1 MCLLSSA
8 SESIKW
14 TKETRQSALT
24 FFMLSLDGL
33 VQLPIIQTP
42 LLDTNLTHSS
52 PPAAPKVSPSLILF
66 ICFFFVFFVFLNL
79 VFPSSVRTP
88 QRSSSGSKLRQ
99 TSSHVSHAG
108 HQSTHLT
115 PQRFNP
121 LAPTISVWS
130 RVTKQSRSNKKTHTH
145 THKMNSPL
153 KAAHSSHQQHHC
165 LSLFTPTDAFNP
177 PSSSSSLLLS
187 LSSLSNMLHKH
198 SNDFIDSM
206 RSFRGRI
213 NTAQQR
219 GINPFHLR
227 LEGKMGK
234 GKKRMWYSTEM
245 EKNRAR
251 KNVEQL
257 MSTYTIN

>member
-66 ICFFFVFFVFLNL
+66 ICFFFVFCFFLNL

-130 RVTKQSRSNKKTHTH
+130 RVTKQSSSNKKTHTH
-145 THKMNSPL
+145 TQNE
-153 KAAHSSHQQHHC
+153 
-165 LSLFTPTDAFNP
+165 LSTK
-177 PSSSSSLLLS
+177 SSSFLTSAASLS
-187 LSSLSNMLHKH
+187 LSLHT
-198 SNDFIDSM
+198 DRCF
-206 RSFRGRI
+206 
-213 NTAQQR
+213 
-219 GINPFHLR
+219 
-227 LEGKMGK
+227 
-234 GKKRMWYSTEM
+234 
-245 EKNRAR
+245 
-251 KNVEQL
+251 
-257 MSTYTIN
+257 